1 MAGGPQG
8 CPLAN
13 LFFPLAIDSA
23 LKATEAMYPGVEAKA
38 IQDDIDLSGD
48 PAVILGPNGALQY
61 LLAALEASD
70 LTPNHSKF

>member
-1 MAGGPQG
+1 M
-8 CPLAN
+8 
-13 LFFPLAIDSA
+13 
-23 LKATEAMYPGVEAKA
+23 EAKA

-70 LTPNHSKF
+70 LKPNHSKF